1 MAYNEELREKELEI
15 AEKEKNAVMAIAVAA
30 MAVLTLAYFSHSYLR
45 SRKMY
50 ARLAMQYNNYKKKME
65 NMALIE
71 KMRTENASKTYLKVF
86 QDVEELMSGRKIYRD
101 KNISVQTVADMLS
114 SNGTYISKAI
124 NQCSGMSFNYIN
136 SSLVSGKIPD

>member
-30 MAVLTLAYFSHSYLR
+30 MTVLTLAYFSHSYLR

-86 QDVEELMSGRKIYRD
+86 
-101 KNISVQTVADMLS
+101 
-114 SNGTYISKAI
+114 
-124 NQCSGMSFNYIN
+124 
-136 SSLVSGKIPD
+136 